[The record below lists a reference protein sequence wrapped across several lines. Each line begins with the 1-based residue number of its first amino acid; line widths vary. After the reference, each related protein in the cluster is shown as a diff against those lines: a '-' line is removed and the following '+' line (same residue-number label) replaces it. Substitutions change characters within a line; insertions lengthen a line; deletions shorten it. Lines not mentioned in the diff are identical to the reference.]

1 MSHNKSGR
9 FRAFVVAEDGALIR
23 SIGSGRLG
31 YKRRKQPHAG
41 EPAFDR
47 TARTTRTERVEVETE
62 NREVQLVFGLRVR

>member
-47 TARTTRTERVEVETE
+47 IARVMRTQRVEVETVD
-62 NREVQLVFGLRVR
+62 REVQMHLGLRVR